1 MKSDVRSHCP
11 INFTVESFGDKW
23 SLLIIRDLMF
33 KGKTTY
39 GEFLLSDEQIS
50 TNILADRL
58 QRLEREGFIVKRRDE
73 VKKSRFI
80 YSLTELGKSLLPLML
95 ELIAWGARN
104 DPDTEASAE
113 FMAHF
118 ERDREGLM
126 REILE
131 KL

>member
-1 MKSDVRSHCP
+1 MRNEIRSHCP

-39 GEFLLSDEQIS
+39 GEFLASDERIS
-50 TNILADRL
+50 TNILAARL
-58 QRLEREGFIVKRRDE
+58 QRLEEDGFIQKRRDD
-73 VKKSRFI
+73 VKKSRFV
-80 YSLTELGKSLLPLML
+80 YSLTERGKSLLPLML

-118 ERDREGLM
+118 ERDRDGLM
-126 REILE
+126 QEILGE
-131 KL
+131 L